1 MTRNAAFTFDPIT
14 HEAAMVA
21 ARIAENI
28 SATQS
33 LLRGAI
39 PAQTVAVADL
49 LVEALRGGNKL
60 LLFGNGGSAAD
71 ASHLAAEFVGRF
83 RYDRPALPALSLTDN
98 ASSTSAIGNDFGFEH
113 VFARQIAAFGQPG
126 DVAIGLTTSGRSEN
140 VLLAF
145 DAALERDMR
154 TVALCGA
161 AAPELERRTELC
173 LCTPARETARVQEC
187 HMLIGHIVCELVER
201 ALFPRAL

>member
-1 MTRNAAFTFDPIT
+1 MTRNMAFTLEAVT
-14 HEAAMVA
+14 HEAAMVQ

-28 SATQS
+28 SATQR
-33 LLRGAI
+33 LLRGAV
-39 PAQTVAVADL
+39 PAQTAELADL
-49 LVEALRGGNKL
+49 LVEALRAGNKV

-126 DVAIGLTTSGRSEN
+126 DVA
-140 VLLAF
+140 
-145 DAALERDMR
+145 
-154 TVALCGA
+154 
-161 AAPELERRTELC
+161 
-173 LCTPARETARVQEC
+173 
-187 HMLIGHIVCELVER
+187 
-201 ALFPRAL
+201 